1 MSIIQCGV
9 RSMCQRQYLPSA
21 DLAVSRSVGSWESS
35 EHVIERPILLH
46 NEHHMTN
53 WRLLTDRVIH
63 ESDAYPQNSL
73 HGGKISFAMFPSP
86 QRGDYPARP
95 RRGAHLVSQN
105 AEFQQ
110 ATAVPGIAEATGR
123 RAQICELRDF
133 LWGLG
138 RRLALVPVT
147 PGH

>member
-1 MSIIQCGV
+1 MFVHTSNSLECRPGSTVPNTHTVESLFLCSPLHYPTHPFCKFLIRNPWHRGLRPNHVHNSV
-9 RSMCQRQYLPSA
+9 RRPEHVPAAISPSA

-73 HGGKISFAMFPSP
+73 HGGP
-86 QRGDYPARP
+86 
-95 RRGAHLVSQN
+95 N
-105 AEFQQ
+105 
-110 ATAVPGIAEATGR
+110 
-123 RAQICELRDF
+123 
-133 LWGLG
+133 
-138 RRLALVPVT
+138 
-147 PGH
+147 

>member
-1 MSIIQCGV
+1 MNPTPIHKTAC
-9 RSMCQRQYLPSA
+9 MA
-21 DLAVSRSVGSWESS
+21 D
-35 EHVIERPILLH
+35 
-46 NEHHMTN
+46 
-53 WRLLTDRVIH
+53 
-63 ESDAYPQNSL
+63 Q
-73 HGGKISFAMFPSP
+73 ISFAMFPSP
-86 QRGDYPARP
+86 RRGDHPARP

-138 RRLALVPVT
+138 RRLALVPVNPGPLNARGGET
-147 PGH
+147 PKSRRKESQ